1 MLENIR
7 SYANYNKNSRLYI
20 LVKQLLGG
28 IDMKF
33 QKVNI
38 ATARIKGLK
47 KPPYYFDHHCY
58 YAWDIMFEDTSTL
71 FFYNLPFIKVGNT
84 EEEGEVFCNQLKE
97 NFNEA
102 HIYDGD
108 KVAVIFGDD
117 GRVLAIGNTGE
128 DAWIDT
134 TDKFVKKTFAELNIV
149 ITSLKVY

>member
-58 YAWDIMFEDTSTL
+58 YAWDI
-71 FFYNLPFIKVGNT
+71 KVGNT
-84 EEEGEVFCNQLKE
+84 EEEGEVFCNQFKE

>member
-1 MLENIR
+1 MEF
-7 SYANYNKNSRLYI
+7 K
-20 LVKQLLGG
+20 
-28 IDMKF
+28 
-33 QKVNI
+33 KVSI
-38 ATARIKGLK
+38 ATARIKGLR
-47 KPPYYFDHHCY
+47 KPTYYVSHYCY

-71 FFYNLPFIKVGNT
+71 FFNNLPFIKVGNT
-84 EEEGEVFCNQLKE
+84 EEEAEIFCNQLKK
-97 NFNEA
+97 NFKEA

-117 GRVLAIGNTGE
+117 GRVRAIGNTGE